1 MKSTSIF
8 YITLALLFS
17 VHVLGQT
24 KQEREYRLK
33 IQKVPIAARQFVDSI
48 QSKKKIHWYYE
59 ENLTGNSVEA
69 KLTFR
74 KKKYSIEFDTLGN
87 LQDVEILINWAE
99 IPKKVQNNITS
110 NLDSV
115 FTVSKIKKIQIQYI
129 GNNAALLDLAK
140 KQFTNREY
148 TTNYELIVVGKKDT
162 QKKLYE
168 VVFSQNGAVNG
179 ISEIIFKNTD
189 NLEF

>member
-1 MKSTSIF
+1 
-8 YITLALLFS
+8 
-17 VHVLGQT
+17 
-24 KQEREYRLK
+24 
-33 IQKVPIAARQFVDSI
+33 
-48 QSKKKIHWYYE
+48 IHWYYE

-168 VVFSQNGAVNG
+168 VVFSQNGA
-179 ISEIIFKNTD
+179 
-189 NLEF
+189 